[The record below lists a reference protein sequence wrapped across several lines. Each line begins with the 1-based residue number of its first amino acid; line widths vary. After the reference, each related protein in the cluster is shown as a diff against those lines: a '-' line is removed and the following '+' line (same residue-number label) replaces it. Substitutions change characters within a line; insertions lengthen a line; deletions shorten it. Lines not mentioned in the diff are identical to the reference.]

1 MSDISLLCHRPV
13 KEARWKGGSGEC
25 WRWEWGG
32 MDGGWGGEGGE
43 RGQIN
48 LEEAEGWGGF
58 GIYAR
63 LYVGLL
69 FDLCL
74 VFRS

>member
-1 MSDISLLCHRPV
+1 MGVGR
-13 KEARWKGGSGEC
+13 
-25 WRWEWGG
+25 EWGMLVVG
-32 MDGGWGGEGGE
+32 VGRDGWGWGVGGGAR

-58 GIYAR
+58 GMYAR